1 MKPSEPA
8 SRTARGLACMIVASL
23 LFSVMSVCVYAIGVY
38 EPQLPAPVVSFLRVL
53 INLVILVVPA
63 ARHPRRLFGDLRL
76 SLWLRGLFGTLAL
89 LLSFASIQAIG
100 PGESSFLGAGSGV
113 FVALLGPFVLKQKNS
128 PLVWLAIGGAMAGL
142 GLLFQPR
149 LDGGDWLGR
158 AMALGGGFLSAL
170 AYLMVARAGRSNTPE
185 TVIFYFCLVAV
196 LVHLGY
202 FCAFGFVMPQGA
214 DIWLLLLAG
223 GTAASGAQ
231 YYMTRAYQTAPAA
244 LVGAVGYLSPVLSLG
259 WGALLFAKYP
269 DTDGLWGCALVLLCG
284 ATLPFL
290 AQGKRARSS

>member
-1 MKPSEPA
+1 MTQSNPSSQA
-8 SRTARGLACMIVASL
+8 ARGLACMVTASL
-23 LFSVMSVCVYAIGVY
+23 LFSMMSVCVYAVGVY
-38 EPQLPAPVVSFLRVL
+38 EPQLPAPVVSFVRVL
-53 INLVILVVPA
+53 VNLFILVAPA
-63 ARHPRRLFGDLRL
+63 ARHPLRLFGDLRP

-89 LLSFASIQAIG
+89 LLSFASIQLVG

-128 PLVWLAIGGAMAGL
+128 PLVWLAIAGAMTGL
-142 GLLFQPR
+142 GLLFHPR
-149 LDGGDWLGR
+149 LDDGGDWQGR

-170 AYLMVARAGRSNTPE
+170 AYLMVARAGRSNSPE

-196 LVHLGY
+196 LVHLAY
-202 FCAFGFVMPQGA
+202 FAFFGFRAPTGA
-214 DIWLLLLAG
+214 DIWLLLLVG

-244 LVGAVGYLSPVLSLG
+244 LVSAVGYLNPVLSLG

-269 DTDGLWGCALVLLCG
+269 DAAGLWGCALVLLCG
-284 ATLPFL
+284 VTLPFL
-290 AQGKRARSS
+290 SKRAR